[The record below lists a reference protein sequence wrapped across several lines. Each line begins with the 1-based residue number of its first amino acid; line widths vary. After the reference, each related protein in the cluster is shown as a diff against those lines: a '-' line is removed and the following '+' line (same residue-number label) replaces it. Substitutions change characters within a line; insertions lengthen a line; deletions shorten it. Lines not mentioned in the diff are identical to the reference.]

1 MERIPSPQAGK
12 LLAAAIAA
20 GALAA
25 ALAPPLAAAQA
36 GPIRIGLPVPL
47 TGPYGAEAK
56 DQVRNAELAIREFND
71 AGGLA
76 GRKAELLVR
85 DDRLNP
91 AEAAT
96 RTLELIEKDK
106 VNFIVGGLSA
116 ATQLAINNV
125 TRQRKV
131 LYISISQSDA
141 INEVPDFSRYTFHE
155 ALNPHMTTQAVGRH
169 VFRKNMRIAFLTAD
183 YAYGQEMTRGFT
195 RVAKEVGATVV
206 GEIRHPLGAT
216 DYSAFLP
223 RLMAMRPDVI
233 VFNNF
238 GRDNQVSIR
247 QAADFGMKKNA
258 RFVTPVLTATS
269 RVAAG
274 VRAFDGVVGGSSYD
288 WQIEGGTPSAK
299 ALNDR
304 YRAAYAGGVPS
315 DYGTMAYSA
324 VRSLL
329 MAVRAAGTS
338 DTEKVVDALA
348 TLQYDTYKGR
358 QAYRACDHQ
367 SLQSVLVLQSR
378 AVPAGPAGLFSVL
391 HVAPASPAALR
402 SCAELGH
409 K

>member
-1 MERIPSPQAGK
+1 MNPVPSPT
-12 LLAAAIAA
+12 A
-20 GALAA
+20 GAVLAGACAA
-25 ALAPPLAAAQA
+25 ALLSLPAAAQPA
-36 GPIRIGLPVPL
+36 PIRIGLPVPL

-56 DQVRNAELAIREFND
+56 DQARNAELAIREFNA
-71 AGGLA
+71 AGGLH
-76 GRKAELLVR
+76 GRQAELLVR

-106 VNFIVGGLSA
+106 ASFIVGGLSA

-131 LYISISQSDA
+131 VYISISQSDA
-141 INEVPDFSRYTFHE
+141 INQVPDFSRYTFHE
-155 ALNPHMTTQAVGRH
+155 ALNPHMTTQAVGRY
-169 VFRKNMRIAFLTAD
+169 VFRKGMRVAFLTAD

-195 RVAKEVGATVV
+195 RVAQELGATVV

-223 RLMAMRPDVI
+223 RLIAMRADVI

-238 GRDNQVSIR
+238 GRDNQIAIR
-247 QAADFGMKKNA
+247 QANDFGMKKHA

-274 VRAFDGVVGGSSYD
+274 AKAFDGVIGGSSYD
-288 WQIEGGTPSAK
+288 WQIESDTPSAK
-299 ALNDR
+299 ALNER
-304 YRAAYAGGVPS
+304 YRAAYQGGVPS
-315 DYGTMAYSA
+315 DYGSMAYSA

-329 MAVRAAGTS
+329 MAVRAADS
-338 DTEKVVDALA
+338 SETEKVVDALA
-348 TLQYDTYKGR
+348 ALQYDTYKGR

-367 SLQSVLVLQSR
+367 SVQSVLVLQSR
-378 AVPAGPAGLFSVL
+378 PAPVGAAGLFDVV
-391 HVAPASPAALR
+391 HVAPASTDALR

-409 K
+409 R

>member
-1 MERIPSPQAGK
+1 MKPLSHPWAGTR
-12 LLAAAIAA
+12 LAAS
-20 GALAA
+20 LAA
-25 ALAPPLAAAQA
+25 VSLAASLAAPPAAAQT

-47 TGPYGAEAK
+47 TGPYGADAK

-71 AGGLA
+71 AGGLH

-106 VNFIVGGLSA
+106 VDFVVGGLSA

-155 ALNPHMTTQAVGRH
+155 ALNPHMTTQAVGRY

-206 GEIRHPLGAT
+206 GEIRHPLGTT

-223 RLMAMRPDVI
+223 RLMAMRPEVI

-274 VRAFDGVVGGSSYD
+274 VRAFDGVIGGSAYD
-288 WQIEGGTPSAK
+288 WQIESGTPSAR

-304 YRAAYAGGVPS
+304 YRAAYGGGVPS

-329 MAVRAAGTS
+329 MAVRAAGSS

-348 TLQYDTYKGR
+348 ALRYDTYKGM

-367 SLQSVLVLQSR
+367 SVQSVLVLQSR
-378 AVPAGPAGLFSVL
+378 PAPAGPAGLFSVL
-391 HVAPASPAALR
+391 HVAPASMDALR